1 MELFQLIFNI
11 AIFGAMMALSYG
23 VMKALDHFFGL
34 TEEEIEA
41 YERQL
46 EEIEQERLNE
56 ECDKRLA
63 TQKRKEINLND
74 L

>member
-1 MELFQLIFNI
+1 MELFQLVFNLI
-11 AIFGAMMALSYG
+11 VVIGLLSFIG
-23 VMKALDHFFGL
+23 LVFLVLDLLFSPSK
-34 TEEEIEA
+34 EEIEA

-46 EEIEQERLNE
+46 EEIEQERLNK
-56 ECDKRLA
+56 ECDERLA

>member
-1 MELFQLIFNI
+1 MELFQLVFNLI
-11 AIFGAMMALSYG
+11 VVIGLLSFIG
-23 VMKALDHFFGL
+23 LVFLVLDLLFSPSK
-34 TEEEIEA
+34 EEIEA

>member
-23 VMKALDHFFGL
+23 VMKALDHFGL